1 MTDLKK
7 IPVLAII
14 TGMVIAGAFVVAD
27 SATSDAD
34 GGGGTTKP
42 LRPCTILKRL

>member
-1 MTDLKK
+1 MTDVKK

-14 TGMVIAGAFVVAD
+14 TVMVIAGAFVVAD

-34 GGGGTTKP
+34 GGGGGQP
-42 LRPCTILKRL
+42 NRCAPVQH

>member
-1 MTDLKK
+1 MTDVKK

-14 TGMVIAGAFVVAD
+14 TVMVIAGAFVVAD

-34 GGGGTTKP
+34 GGGGQP
-42 LRPCTILKRL
+42 NRCAPVQH